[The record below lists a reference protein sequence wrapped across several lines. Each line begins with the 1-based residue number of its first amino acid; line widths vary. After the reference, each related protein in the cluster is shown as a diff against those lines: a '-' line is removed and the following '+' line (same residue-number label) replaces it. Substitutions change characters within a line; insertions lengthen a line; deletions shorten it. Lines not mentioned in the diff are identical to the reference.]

1 MAALSVVKGLGVA
14 ETVDAESPAAAGDS
28 A

>member
-1 MAALSVVKGLGVA
+1 MAALSVVEGLGVS